1 LRPNI
6 GKNGMRIHLVFV
18 GKTAFGDIESAIG
31 RYLERLRHYCPVEI
45 HYIKAEKITAAAG
58 DRLVRERE
66 SERILK
72 LAGRQGHLIV
82 WDQRGRDLDSH
93 GLSKLMEKLIASAIS
108 DLWMAVGGPVG
119 LSSQLLKGAHDVLS
133 LSKMTL
139 PHDLARLVLVEQLY
153 RALTIIKG
161 EPYNR

>member
-1 LRPNI
+1 
-6 GKNGMRIHLVFV
+6 MRIHLVFV
-18 GKTAFGDIESAIG
+18 GKTAFGDVESAID

-45 HYIKAEKITAAAG
+45 HYIKAEKITAAVG

-72 LAGRQGHLIV
+72 LAGRRGHLIV
-82 WDQRGRDLDSH
+82 LDQTGRELDSR
-93 GLSKLMEKLIASAIS
+93 GLSKLMQKLIASAVS

-119 LSSQLLKGAHDVLS
+119 LSCELLQSAHDALS

>member
-1 LRPNI
+1 
-6 GKNGMRIHLVFV
+6 MRIHLVFV
-18 GKTAFGDIESAIG
+18 GKTGFRDIESAIG
-31 RYLERLRHYCPVEI
+31 RYLERLRHYRPVEI
-45 HYIKAEKITAAAG
+45 HYIKAEKITSAVG

-82 WDQRGRDLDSH
+82 CDQGGRELDSP

-119 LSSQLLKGAHDVLS
+119 LSRQVLQSAHDVLS

>member
-1 LRPNI
+1 
-6 GKNGMRIHLVFV
+6 MRIHLVFV
-18 GKTAFGDIESAIG
+18 GKTAFRDIESAID
-31 RYLERLRHYCPVEI
+31 RYLERIGHYCPVQI
-45 HYIKAEKITAAAG
+45 HCIKAEKITTAVG
-58 DRLVRERE
+58 DQLVRERD

-82 WDQRGRDLDSH
+82 WDQRGRDLDSL
-93 GLSKLMEKLIASAIS
+93 GLSKLMEKLIASSIS
-108 DLWMAVGGPVG
+108 DLWMAMGGPVG
-119 LSSQLLKGAHDVLS
+119 LSSQLLRSAQDVLS

-161 EPYNR
+161 EPYNK

>member
-1 LRPNI
+1 
-6 GKNGMRIHLVFV
+6 
-18 GKTAFGDIESAIG
+18 
-31 RYLERLRHYCPVEI
+31 
-45 HYIKAEKITAAAG
+45 
-58 DRLVRERE
+58 
-66 SERILK
+66 
-72 LAGRQGHLIV
+72 
-82 WDQRGRDLDSH
+82 
-93 GLSKLMEKLIASAIS
+93 LMEKLIASAIS